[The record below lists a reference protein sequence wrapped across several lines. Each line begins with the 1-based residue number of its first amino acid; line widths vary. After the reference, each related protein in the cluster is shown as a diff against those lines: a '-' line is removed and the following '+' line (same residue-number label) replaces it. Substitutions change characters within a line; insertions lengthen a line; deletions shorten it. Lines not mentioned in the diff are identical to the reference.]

1 MPFLVFKIEMIKKVY
16 YYIIGILAIIGMT
29 SCSSGRRTAQDKFS
43 VTSEW
48 KKDESVVAR
57 ANVRFEPSKGKGASV
72 GGVLRMKRDDVVQL
86 NLTYILG
93 IQIGTLELTPDNV
106 LIVSKATR
114 QYSVFDYSELSE
126 FVGRKII
133 FDDLQSIFWGEAD
146 RFDVKGLQWK
156 YGSFT
161 TMQDGRRLPEELS
174 IEISKGTESVGI
186 SISMSNYKFE
196 QNEVLRTKINTSNYT
211 RLAVD
216 QVLKMINL
224 LLEG

>member
-1 MPFLVFKIEMIKKVY
+1 MMKPVY
-16 YYIIGILAIIGMT
+16 YYIIGVLAVIGIA
-29 SCSSGRRTAQDKFS
+29 SCSSGRRTVQDKLS

-48 KKDESVVAR
+48 KADESVVAR
-57 ANVRFEPSKGKGASV
+57 ANVRFEPSKGKGANV
-72 GGVLRMKRDDVVQL
+72 GGVLRMKRDDVIQL

-114 QYSVFDYSELSE
+114 QYAVFDYSELSE
-126 FVGRKII
+126 LVGRKIS
-133 FDDLQSIFWGEAD
+133 FNDLQSIFWGEAD
-146 RFDVKGLQWK
+146 RFEVKGLQWK

-161 TMQDGRRLPEELS
+161 AMQDGRRLPEELS
-174 IEISKGTESVGI
+174 IEISKGTDSVDI
-186 SISMSNYKFE
+186 SMTMSNYRFE

-211 RLAVD
+211 RLAVE
-216 QVLKMINL
+216 QVLKMINM